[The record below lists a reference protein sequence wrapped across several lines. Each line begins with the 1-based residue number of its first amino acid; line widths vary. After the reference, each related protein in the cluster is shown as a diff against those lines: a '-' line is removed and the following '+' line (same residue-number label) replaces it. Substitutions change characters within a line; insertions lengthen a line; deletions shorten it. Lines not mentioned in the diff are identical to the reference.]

1 MISGPLVTASF
12 EKQTPGSVP
21 PVTASTSDVITFDQ
35 NRHLCSTS
43 LEGKDLSN
51 GTQIRGI
58 GSMEPEICR
67 KILRN
72 LSENLRAKFPA
83 TTQGCSMANIAH
95 FNDAFSDVFEQEA
108 RILISAHAQPKMS
121 KNATLV
127 ERKACCHVA
136 NAFFGNW
143 NKFGPYVA

>member
-1 MISGPLVTASF
+1 M
-12 EKQTPGSVP
+12 VP
-21 PVTASTSDVITFDQ
+21 RSEGLAQ
-35 NRHLCSTS
+35 WS
-43 LEGKDLSN
+43 LKYAG
-51 GTQIRGI
+51 
-58 GSMEPEICR
+58 